1 MSDRTHPRR
10 QRKLSA
16 GDVRELAR
24 IKGWEFTPMPATSS
38 GTPPSRQEKPAST
51 LVDPILPLGSA

>member
-24 IKGWEFTPMPATSS
+24 IKGWEFTPG